1 LVRQLD
7 LGVELI
13 RDTPAPKLLPFT
25 RFFQGFESVP
35 PVVSTFGSEAEQ
47 VLRELKV
54 EFFSSRFA
62 YMAVSHRDAH
72 VIVSTRHL
80 KGSDFRTLYLDL
92 VHELFHVAQFRRG
105 RESFLAGYTK
115 LVQNPLSYFRNPME
129 IAAYRHTVEEAYR
142 IGMTQKEVTEYL
154 EVGWTPLNEH
164 VRFLRSVG
172 AEQRAG
178 PRPERIRPPVR
189 IARHAPITLRP
200 FTDYFR
206 GFESVAGV
214 RALFGTRTEQVLN
227 RLKVEF
233 YSMPMGYIGL
243 DHEGGYLSVSS
254 PYIRDS
260 DLSTLYLDVFFSLQS
275 LKQFR
280 EGRLLVP
287 YSPQWKKAMN
297 RIAKE
302 RHLKETSVG
311 DNPNTIEALKPT
323 VEEARRIGMSEAEI
337 RDYLLAPELGGM
349 TAERHRR
356 LLRNVGLGRAGR
368 KR

>member
-13 RDTPAPKLLPFT
+13 RDAPAPTLLPFT
-25 RFFQGFESVP
+25 RFFKGFESVP
-35 PVVSTFGSEAEQ
+35 PVVSTFGTDAADA
-47 VLRELKV
+47 LRDLKV
-54 EFFSSRFA
+54 EFFSSRFG

-80 KGSDFRTLYLDL
+80 KGSDFRTLYLDII
-92 VHELFHVAQFRRG
+92 HELFHVVQFRRE
-105 RESFLAGYTK
+105 RESFLAGYTR
-115 LVQNPLSYFRNPME
+115 LIQNPLSYFRNPME

-142 IGMTQKEVTEYL
+142 IGMTQEEVTEYL
-154 EVGWTPLNEH
+154 EVGWVPPNEH
-164 VRFLRSVG
+164 VRFLKRVG
-172 AEQRAG
+172 VERKAS
-178 PRPERIRPPVR
+178 PRPERTRPPVR

-206 GFESVAGV
+206 GFENVVGI
-214 RALFGTRTEQVLN
+214 RALFGGRTEQVLN

-233 YSMPMGYIGL
+233 YSMPMGYMGL
-243 DHEGGYLSVSS
+243 DQEGGYLSVSS
-254 PYIRDS
+254 PYLRDS
-260 DLSTLYLDVFFSLQS
+260 DLSTLYLDVFFCLQS

-287 YSPQWKKAMN
+287 YSPKWQKTMN

-323 VEEARRIGMSEAEI
+323 VEEARRIGMSDAEI
-337 RDYLLAPELGGM
+337 RGYLLAPELGGM

-356 LLRNVGLGRAGR
+356 LLRNLGLAGVGRR
-368 KR
+368 T